1 MENRVETVEIARTAL
16 ERRVTGMEEANIAL
30 EGRVKDVEVGA
41 RTSTLR
47 GRGTEHPNEGYI
59 PPKMLMPKTFSDKPE
74 DWRAWKEDVLD
85 WIDSVN
91 PGVKDVLE
99 EISKWEEW
107 DEFDLVDL
115 LKEKSDRVRNDKTQL
130 WRALKRVTDGESRS
144 VVRAEPPI

>member
-1 MENRVETVEIARTAL
+1 MAPGEEMMAMFASLETRMQLMDTRVETVE
-16 ERRVTGMEEANIAL
+16 VSWIAL

-47 GRGTEHPNEGYI
+47 GRGTEHPSEGYI

-74 DWRAWKEDVLD
+74 DWRSWKEDVLD

-115 LKEKSDRVRNDKTQL
+115 LKEKSDRVRNDKSQL
-130 WRALKRVTDGESRS
+130 W
-144 VVRAEPPI
+144 